1 MSINNLLNLKKA
13 QIRIFPFHTNDTS
26 FILYNDLPTSYLLSL
41 LIWKLWF
48 NLNQFVFD
56 YVYHTK
62 KYIDKTLI
70 NLSDYKEDYF
80 IFYLENYYHSS
91 NYAMWFLSLVLDK
104 IEELETKP
112 HIIIHTIKTPSEE
125 IKKLIEKYDFILLVV
140 NWDFEEFFYKL
151 FWNNSPIEEISNIY
165 YRDDSWKIYINEKAN
180 VVSDLDNYVLPAYA
194 SKYYTNF
201 AKSKDYV
208 ISMLDEDDETTD
220 KDIYYKRPKEQV
232 IESFRYSSETAV
244 MLTTWRWCKYNCS
257 YCYRWVKYSAIRQ
270 ISLDTIKKDL
280 DYLSEL
286 KYEYVYLYDDC
297 FITTNMDRLEA
308 LVDLLS
314 KYDFVYWISVR
325 FEVCNSKVL
334 DILSRINI
342 QRIQIWL
349 QSISIEVNKET
360 KRWFNKKMFEDVVS
374 RVTNLWINISLD
386 LIIWLPWEWLKWFLK
401 TFNYA
406 VSLNPS
412 SIHIN
417 TLFLNPWT
425 ELYAKQKE
433 YWIITNNDKTTRN
446 LFHVKPVISSN
457 DFTQKDIKMAKT
469 YVSYYINKLKNI
481 DIILR

>member
-1 MSINNLLNLKKA
+1 
-13 QIRIFPFHTNDTS
+13 
-26 FILYNDLPTSYLLSL
+26 
-41 LIWKLWF
+41 
-48 NLNQFVFD
+48 
-56 YVYHTK
+56 
-62 KYIDKTLI
+62 
-70 NLSDYKEDYF
+70 
-80 IFYLENYYHSS
+80 
-91 NYAMWFLSLVLDK
+91 
-104 IEELETKP
+104 
-112 HIIIHTIKTPSEE
+112 
-125 IKKLIEKYDFILLVV
+125 
-140 NWDFEEFFYKL
+140 
-151 FWNNSPIEEISNIY
+151 
-165 YRDDSWKIYINEKAN
+165 
-180 VVSDLDNYVLPAYA
+180 
-194 SKYYTNF
+194 
-201 AKSKDYV
+201 
-208 ISMLDEDDETTD
+208 
-220 KDIYYKRPKEQV
+220 
-232 IESFRYSSETAV
+232 
-244 MLTTWRWCKYNCS
+244 
-257 YCYRWVKYSAIRQ
+257 
-270 ISLDTIKKDL
+270 
-280 DYLSEL
+280 
-286 KYEYVYLYDDC
+286 
-297 FITTNMDRLEA
+297 MDRLEA